1 MKFSVKDFFS
11 KFEFGHISEEILN
24 GDLHFLFMFYFT

>member
-11 KFEFGHISEEILN
+11 ECQQKRIF
-24 GDLHFLFMFYFT
+24 FTLKSLTENFIFV

>member
-11 KFEFGHISEEILN
+11 EYQKKQIF
-24 GDLHFLFMFYFT
+24 FTLKSLTENFIFV